1 MQQPVNLK
9 RILEIAAFS
18 AEAALLAARSGAD
31 RIELCSGYAEGGLT
45 PSEGMIRLVK
55 ENTSIPVFIMIRPHG
70 GDFCY
75 SEESIRSMEYDIE
88 RGLALGADGFVF
100 GCMKKGGTV
109 DTKNTSLLV
118 KQCAGKPVTFH
129 RAFDTCR
136 DPFEALESLISCG
149 IQRILSSGQKTTAAE
164 GAELLAALNTAAAN
178 RIVIMPGA
186 GINPGNIRL
195 IAEKTGC
202 TEFHAS
208 AKRYSEDSG
217 NFGFG
222 EHVLPDTKLIAALKE
237 ELI

>member
-1 MQQPVNLK
+1 MQQPVDLK

-18 AEAALLAARSGAD
+18 AEAALLAARSGAE

-55 ENTSIPVFIMIRPHG
+55 ENTKVPVFVMIRPHG

-75 SEESIRSMEYDIE
+75 SEESIHSMEYDIE
-88 RGLALGADGFVF
+88 RALALGADGFVF
-100 GCMKKGGTV
+100 GCMNSDGTV
-109 DTKNTSLLV
+109 DEKNTIRLV
-118 KQCAGKPVTFH
+118 QLCGGKPVTFH

-136 DPFEALESLISCG
+136 DPFKALESLISCG
-149 IQRILSSGQKTTAAE
+149 IQRILSSGQKATAAE
-164 GAELLAALNTAAAN
+164 GAELLAALHTAAAN
-178 RIVIMPGA
+178 RITIMPGA
-186 GINPGNIRL
+186 GINPGNIRQ

-208 AKRYSEDSG
+208 AKRYTVSKES
-217 NFGFG
+217 FGFG
-222 EHVLPDTKLIAALKE
+222 EHILPDPELIAALKE